1 MPEFSA
7 KSMSILK
14 TCRPELQKLCLEVV
28 KTFDCSVISG
38 RRGQLEQ
45 EKLFKDGKSN
55 AHWGESPHNYGE
67 SFAVDLVP
75 YPVNWDT
82 ETEIISAAGAGDV
95 PALLSAIDSVQ
106 RFYALYGYVR
116 RVAEEMGI
124 KIKWGGDWDRDFH
137 FSDNKFDDLP
147 HFELVGWREKVRAH

>member
-1 MPEFSA
+1 MPKFSA
-7 KSMSILK
+7 KSMSILE

-67 SFAVDLVP
+67 SFAVDVIP
-75 YPVNWDT
+75 YPVNWE
-82 ETEIISAAGAGDV
+82 ETDRF
-95 PALLSAIDSVQ
+95 ALFA
-106 RFYALYGYVR
+106 GYVLR
-116 RVAEEMGI
+116 TAEEMGI
-124 KIKWGGDWDRDFH
+124 ELKWGGDWDRDYH
-137 FSDNKFDDLP
+137 LSDNRFDDLP